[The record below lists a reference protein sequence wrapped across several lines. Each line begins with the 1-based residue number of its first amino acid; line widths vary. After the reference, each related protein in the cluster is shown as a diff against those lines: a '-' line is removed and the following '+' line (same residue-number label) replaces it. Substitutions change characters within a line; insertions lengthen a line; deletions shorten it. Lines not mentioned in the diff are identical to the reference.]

1 MPQAGSKRRTRE
13 VLMAGSAYQEESGSS
28 QLSAKERTRQVK
40 RVLATVLTA
49 NLVVSVAKIAIGT
62 ATGTASVRAD
72 GIHSIF
78 DCAGNLAGLAG
89 ITMASRPADDDHPY
103 GHAKFE
109 TIASLVIGLMLL
121 VAAWE
126 VGSGA
131 VRALVSGEITTQ
143 PSALSLGIMVVT
155 LIVNISCTTFERRAG
170 KRLGSSVLGAD
181 SKHTL
186 SDALVT
192 ISVIVGLVF
201 VNLGFPI
208 ADPIATIIVTI
219 AILCTAFDVLRD
231 VNRVFSD
238 EVRIEPERVRE
249 VAMGVKGVVQCHH
262 IRTRGLENEVYMDM
276 HVLVKPEE
284 SIAGAHAIG
293 DAVEAAVRKAFP
305 EVIEVV
311 VHLEPA
317 TTDELIC
324 PLLADKEL

>member
-1 MPQAGSKRRTRE
+1 MATSTQKQSNQTTQLTPKQRT
-13 VLMAGSAYQEESGSS
+13 A
-28 QLSAKERTRQVK
+28 QVK

-49 NLVVSVAKIAIGT
+49 NLIVSVAKIVIGT

-78 DCAGNLAGLAG
+78 DCAGNLAGIAG
-89 ITMASRPADDDHPY
+89 ITMASRPADKDHPY

-121 VAAWE
+121 VAAFE

-131 VRALVSGEITTQ
+131 VRSLVTGEISTQ
-143 PSALSLGIMVVT
+143 PSALSLAIMIIT
-155 LIVNISCTTFERRAG
+155 LVVNIACTTFERCAG

-192 ISVIVGLVF
+192 ISVIVGLIF

-208 ADPIATIIVTI
+208 ADPIATVIVTL

-238 EVRIEPERVRE
+238 EVRIEPELVRNAAME
-249 VAMGVKGVVQCHH
+249 VPGVVQCHH
-262 IRTRGLENEVYMDM
+262 IRTRGLENEVYMDL
-276 HVLVKPEE
+276 HVLVKADETIE
-284 SIAGAHAIG
+284 AAHAIG
-293 DAVEAAVRKAFP
+293 DAVEAKIRATFP
-305 EVIEVV
+305 EVCEVV

-317 TTDELIC
+317 TPDELIC
-324 PLLADKEL
+324 PLLEDKEL

>member
-1 MPQAGSKRRTRE
+1 
-13 VLMAGSAYQEESGSS
+13 MAGSAYQEESGSS

-192 ISVIVGLVF
+192 MSVIVGLVF

-284 SIAGAHAIG
+284 SIADAHAIG

>member
-1 MPQAGSKRRTRE
+1 MTGVAQE
-13 VLMAGSAYQEESGSS
+13 SANPTA
-28 QLSAKERTRQVK
+28 QLSARERTSQVK

-49 NLVVSVAKIAIGT
+49 NLVVSVAKIIIGS

-78 DCAGNLAGLAG
+78 DCAGNLAALAG
-89 ITMASRPADDDHPY
+89 ITMASRPADEGHPY

-131 VRALVSGEITTQ
+131 VHSLATGQIDTQ
-143 PSALSLGIMVVT
+143 PSALSLAIMVIT
-155 LIVNISCTTFERRAG
+155 LVVNITCTTIERRAG

-208 ADPIATIIVTI
+208 ADPIATVIVTI
-219 AILCTAFDVLRD
+219 AILGTAFDVLRD

-238 EVRIEPERVRE
+238 EARIDPEEIRA
-249 VAMGVKGVVQCHH
+249 VAMRIDGTVQCHH

-276 HVLVKPEE
+276 HVLVDPEMPIGAAHR
-284 SIAGAHAIG
+284 IA
-293 DAVEAAVRKAFP
+293 DEVEAAERAAFP
-305 EVIEVV
+305 EVCEVF

-317 TTDELIC
+317 TPEELIC
-324 PLLADKEL
+324 PLLEHEEL